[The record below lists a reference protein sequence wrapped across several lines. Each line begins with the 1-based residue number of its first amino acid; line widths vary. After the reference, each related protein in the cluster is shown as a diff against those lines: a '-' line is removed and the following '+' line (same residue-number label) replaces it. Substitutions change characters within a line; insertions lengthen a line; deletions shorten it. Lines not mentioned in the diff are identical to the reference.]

1 MLPIRRETRRW
12 LALALATGLAALAM
26 AALACAPIAPAGQGA
41 SATPSVVQSE
51 PEQQKPI
58 CTDETWFTD
67 CIKPTFPPTDTPEPT
82 PTIPP
87 EIYGASGEDDDLPT
101 ATPVPLI
108 DQVTDMVRD
117 GEYDAIARVKVLSHR
132 RVTVTTLT
140 YDFFIAKWTRSRVKV
155 TETLRG
161 DLPATLDIASPAFSP
176 NGALDIG
183 GDYILFLDLPA
194 FVDVGDAQ
202 FADDQKRIK
211 LNRTQMEDF
220 SGEAGDYL
228 GLQVW
233 VVDGT
238 SVYRVPVEHIV
249 SYETAV
255 ATDLAIAKANGETMT
270 LAALERILRPG
281 DN

>member
-1 MLPIRRETRRW
+1 MLPNRLETWRW
-12 LALALATGLAALAM
+12 LALAVGLVALAM

-41 SATPSVVQSE
+41 SAIPSLVPLE
-51 PEQQKPI
+51 PGQQKPI
-58 CTDETWFTD
+58 CTAETWFTD

-87 EIYGASGEDDDLPT
+87 EIYGASGEDDDFPT

-140 YDFFIAKWTRSRVKV
+140 YDFFIAEWTRSRVKV
-155 TETLRG
+155 TEMLRG
-161 DLPATLDIASPAFSP
+161 DLPATFDIVIPAFFP
-176 NGALDIG
+176 NGALDVG

-202 FADDQKRIK
+202 FAGNQKRIK
-211 LNRTQMEDF
+211 LNQTQMGDF
-220 SGEAGDYL
+220 GGEAGAYL
-228 GLQVW
+228 GRQVW
-233 VVDGT
+233 TVNGA
-238 SVYRVPVEHIV
+238 SVYRVPVEHIT
-249 SYETAV
+249 SYREV
-255 ATDLAIAKANGETMT
+255 IATDLAIAKANGETMT
-270 LAALERILRPG
+270 LAALERILRPD

>member
-1 MLPIRRETRRW
+1 MPTRRETRRW
-12 LALALATGLAALAM
+12 LALTLATSLAALAM
-26 AALACAPIAPAGQGA
+26 AVLACAPIAPAGQGA
-41 SATPSVVQSE
+41 SATPSLVPSE

-82 PTIPP
+82 PTIPL
-87 EIYGASGEDDDLPT
+87 EIYGASGEDDDFPT
-101 ATPVPLI
+101 PTPVPLI

-140 YDFFIAKWTRSRVKV
+140 YDFFIAEWTRSRVKV

-161 DLPATLDIASPAFSP
+161 DLPATFDIVIPAFFP
-176 NGALDIG
+176 NGALDID
-183 GDYILFLDLPA
+183 GDYILFLDSPA

-202 FADDQKRIK
+202 FASEQKRIK

-220 SGEAGDYL
+220 GGEAGAYL
-228 GLQVW
+228 GRQVW
-233 VVDGT
+233 TVDGA

-249 SYETAV
+249 SYETTV
-255 ATDLAIAKANGETMT
+255 ATDLAVAKANRETMT